1 MTNFRQLAENHPMKG
16 QKAIFSLMAGKVPQ
30 GVADSTGM
38 RFSVSEV
45 SEIHAHLLT
54 DVRTN
59 MALAGGFQT
68 LEDSRKGLILN
79 VENIA
84 DKLKERARQGQGGIA
99 ADSFYNALTGI
110 GTSIDP
116 GYYNAATIPVSM
128 SPNEATSYY
137 SSGGIPAIVIDKK
150 SKGIWMNGYQ
160 FVSQDWNEDDLKT
173 LRDYADKV
181 NFENACKES
190 WRDGL
195 MYGGSVLTPAF
206 KKDTA
211 LTYEMDF
218 DQLVKQK
225 VIEKDC
231 LERFW
236 SADRW
241 NSVLIPDFNISARDY
256 LNPRLIMVPLAGHS
270 IHRDRMAL
278 IRPKKLPYW
287 GTLRQIGWGV
297 SDFEGWI
304 RSLLAYEIMIA
315 SLPMI
320 SQQLSLLYRHLPFDA
335 TSGMTGVRAA
345 KKAAQEASMQLK
357 QWNLLNPQ
365 TFNSVGELKTIERHF
380 TDFDKLIMIARQDV
394 GAKSGI
400 SDTILFHTQASGFS
414 DNEEDTL
421 LKEAATI
428 KEGANEAVL
437 QLQPLVKVLIASCF
451 GPDSEQFKKYES
463 VRISFDSPTVLTNDQ
478 KVASLTALGG
488 FVSSMQTAG
497 MQLGDT
503 MTVAQQ
509 FLTDLEVPDDMA
521 ERIKAFDDREQ
532 EFEDESRELTLE
544 QGQSSLES
552 GDEQEDKDSK
562 PKKKASVVDALFG
575 WFGRK

>member
-1 MTNFRQLAENHPMKG
+1 MTDFRQLAEKHPMAG
-16 QKAIFSLMAGKVPQ
+16 QKAIFKLMAGKAPS
-30 GVADSTGM
+30 GVADSP
-38 RFSVSEV
+38 
-45 SEIHAHLLT
+45 EIKFTTTDVKEIQTLLLL

-59 MALAGGFQT
+59 MVEAGGFKT
-68 LEDSRKGLILN
+68 LEETRSGLVLN
-79 VENIA
+79 VDRIT
-84 DKLKERARQGQGGIA
+84 DHLKSLARAGQQGIA

-116 GYYNAATIPVSM
+116 GYYNAATIPISM

-137 SSGGIPAIVIDKK
+137 ASGGIPAIVIDKK
-150 SKGIWMNGYQ
+150 AKGIWMNGYQ
-160 FVSQDWNEDDLKT
+160 FVSQDWDEKDLKT

-181 NFENACKES
+181 NFEPAAQES

-206 KKDTA
+206 KKDTP
-211 LTYEMDF
+211 LTYEMSWNE
-218 DQLVKQK
+218 LVKRK
-225 VIEKDC
+225 IVEKDC
-231 LERFW
+231 LDYFW

-241 NSVLIPDFNISARDY
+241 NSVLIPDFNISAKDY
-256 LNPRLIMVPLAGHS
+256 LNPRLIMIPLAGHAV
-270 IHRDRMAL
+270 HRDRMAL

-335 TSGMTGVRAA
+335 TAGMTGIRAA
-345 KKAAQEASMQLK
+345 KKAAQEASLQLK

-451 GPDSEQFKKYES
+451 GTDSTQFAKYES

-488 FVSSMQTAG
+488 FVSSMQMAG

-521 ERIKAFDDREQ
+521 LRIKAFDDREQ
-532 EFEDESRELTLE
+532 EFEDESRDLTLE
-544 QGQSSLES
+544 QGKSALES
-552 GDEQEDKDSK
+552 DEEPEQK
-562 PKKKASVVDALFG
+562 PKKKASVADSLFG
-575 WFGRK
+575 WFRRK